1 MKSSKPLRA
10 FWQAGID
17 LILTPTC
24 FSCGERLE
32 HAEDVLCRICQE
44 KAVPLS
50 DNTCPRC
57 HTLMEHGK
65 CPSCD
70 TGEIFY
76 DFAHSAWLFQGPVKD
91 VIHYFKYQSYSSLST
106 WLGEGMY
113 RASQEEE
120 KLQDCD
126 LITPVPLYFTRKK
139 DRGYNQSELL
149 AQHLSKKS
157 LIRYD
162 RLLKRTRHTA
172 SQTLLS
178 KAEREHNLDGAF
190 DIRGVKSVDGLRI
203 LLIDDV
209 FTTGTTAN
217 QIAILL
223 KKHGAREVNIFT
235 AARAA

>member
-1 MKSSKPLRA
+1 MKSSKPLKA
-10 FWQAGID
+10 IWQAGID

-24 FSCGERLE
+24 FSCGERLDG
-32 HAEDVLCRICQE
+32 AQDVLCHGCRQE
-44 KAVPLS
+44 AIPLS

-57 HTLMEHGK
+57 YSLMEEGK

-76 DFAHSAWLFQGPVKD
+76 DFAHSAWVFQGPIKD
-91 VIHYFKYQSYSSLST
+91 VIHSFKYQSYSSLST

-113 RASQEEE
+113 RAFQEEE
-120 KLQDCD
+120 KLQNCD

-149 AQHLSKKS
+149 ARHLSKKS

-162 RLLKRTRHTA
+162 GLLRRTRFTA

-178 KAEREHNLDGAF
+178 KSEREHNLDGAF
-190 DIRGVKSVDGLRI
+190 AIRRNKSVHGMRI

-223 KKHGAREVNIFT
+223 KEQGAKSVNIFT

>member
-1 MKSSKPLRA
+1 M
-10 FWQAGID
+10 QAGID
-17 LILTPTC
+17 LFLTPIC
-24 FSCGERLE
+24 FSCNERLVR
-32 HAEDVLCRICQE
+32 AQDILCRQCQE

-57 HTLMEHGK
+57 HTLMLNGK

-70 TGEIFY
+70 TGEVFY
-76 DFAHSAWLFQGPVKD
+76 DFAHSAWLFQGPIKD
-91 VIHYFKYQSYSSLST
+91 VIHYFKYQHYSSLAT

-113 RASQEEE
+113 RAYQEQTE
-120 KLQDCD
+120 LHNCD
-126 LITPVPLYFTRKK
+126 LITPVPLYYTRKK

-149 AQHLSKKS
+149 ALYLSKKS
-157 LIRYD
+157 LICYD
-162 RLLKRTRHTA
+162 KLLKRTRYTA

-178 KAEREHNLDGAF
+178 KTEREHNLDGAF
-190 DIRGVKSVDGLRI
+190 ALKKGKDVSGKRI

-223 KKHGAREVNIFT
+223 KEHGAKEVNIFT

>member
-24 FSCGERLE
+24 FSCGERLDR
-32 HAEDVLCRICQE
+32 ARDVLCRHCME
-44 KAVPLS
+44 KAIPLD
-50 DNTCPRC
+50 DNSCPRC
-57 HTLMEHGK
+57 HTLMEAGK
-65 CPSCD
+65 CPECD
-70 TGEIFY
+70 SGEISY
-76 DFAHSAWLFQGPVKD
+76 DFAHSAWIFQGPIKD
-91 VIHYFKYQSYSSLST
+91 VIHYFKYNAYSSLSA
-106 WLGEGMY
+106 WLGEAMY
-113 RASQEEE
+113 RAYQEEDA
-120 KLQDCD
+120 LHNCD
-126 LITPVPLYFTRKK
+126 VITPVPLYFTRKK
-139 DRGYNQSELL
+139 ERGYNQSELL
-149 AQHLSKKS
+149 ARCLSKKS
-157 LIRYD
+157 AIPYC

-190 DIRGVKSVDGLRI
+190 ALRGKQEVSGKRI

>member
-1 MKSSKPLRA
+1 M
-10 FWQAGID
+10 QAGID
-17 LILTPTC
+17 LILSPTC
-24 FSCGERLE
+24 FSCSERLDR
-32 HAEDVLCRICQE
+32 AQDVLCRSCQE
-44 KAVPLS
+44 KAIPLS

-57 HTLMEHGK
+57 HTLMVDGI

-70 TGEIFY
+70 TGEILY

-91 VIHYFKYQSYSSLST
+91 VIHYFKYQHYSSLST

-113 RASQEEE
+113 RAYQEQAE
-120 KLQDCD
+120 LHNCD
-126 LITPVPLYFTRKK
+126 VITPVPLYFTRKK

-149 AQHLSKKS
+149 ARYLSKKS
-157 LIRYD
+157 AIPYE
-162 RLLKRTRHTA
+162 RLLKRTRYTA

-190 DIRGVKSVDGLRI
+190 ALRRNQDVSGKRI

-217 QIAILL
+217 QIATLL
-223 KKHGAREVNIFT
+223 KEHGAKEVNIFT